1 VVLGLDGALRRVVE
15 EDLVSPLVVGC
26 RDAIGAGICG
36 VGVRGTLVGD
46 ETVLVV
52 ALGHRDHRRFLSN
65 LRTLQENTISL
76 LLISHLIAHITP
88 QTFHLL
94 HPLQLMPPWSLHPIQ
109 PLKPIKT
116 IFRGNSPRLMILFN
130 PRVFFS
136 YEVEEIADCGAGGA
150 KAEVAGGLR
159 GVGAAL
165 LFGGGVLEV
174 FLCAASFD
182 TRIISTSQRT
192 RSIPEKG

>member
-1 VVLGLDGALRRVVE
+1 
-15 EDLVSPLVVGC
+15 
-26 RDAIGAGICG
+26 
-36 VGVRGTLVGD
+36 
-46 ETVLVV
+46 
-52 ALGHRDHRRFLSN
+52 
-65 LRTLQENTISL
+65 
-76 LLISHLIAHITP
+76 
-88 QTFHLL
+88 
-94 HPLQLMPPWSLHPIQ
+94 
-109 PLKPIKT
+109 
-116 IFRGNSPRLMILFN
+116 MILFN

-136 YEVEEIADCGAGGA
+136 YEVEEIADCGAGRA